1 MRSRFCE
8 HVSVAEELVPLR
20 VLRNFYNKHCP
31 QAALPLQYL
40 GNMALAMSFWY
51 IRWRKTARSFSRAAT
66 WSLYDTFQC
75 VIPIW
80 YDSQSR

>member
-31 QAALPLQYL
+31 QAALPLQYPGSTL
-40 GNMALAMSFWY
+40 L
-51 IRWRKTARSFSRAAT
+51 KDELPQ
-66 WSLYDTFQC
+66 SL
-75 VIPIW
+75 VEA
-80 YDSQSR
+80 S